1 VTALAVAL
9 SDFKICIPL
18 VENDAMTNEILTGSD
33 FRAPAVFLS
42 GTVDYAMY
50 DNFRDQFSRA
60 PTSGLIVVELSTL
73 GGDPEVAR
81 MMGEDIRFQSEQD
94 PERRFAFLGKAA
106 IYSAGTT
113 FMSFFARD
121 NRYLTRG
128 TRLMI
133 HERKLNKV
141 LNIDGP
147 LTTCVATVKAT
158 LHEIEAS
165 IAIQNEGFE
174 NLVRGSNLTM
184 EQVLSDPGRSLR
196 VVTRSTLCVR
206 GRVLAIRLLLF
217 CFRPPRVHAII
228 FINRR
233 KNLNRPNSV
242 RASVDSAT
250 YASFSGGPSRECVV
264 FCPL

>member
-1 VTALAVAL
+1 M
-9 SDFKICIPL
+9 I
-18 VENDAMTNEILTGSD
+18 EILDAGS
-33 FRAPAVFLS
+33 FRAPAVVLA

-50 DNFRDQFSRA
+50 NSFRDQFTRA
-60 PTSGLIVVELSTL
+60 PAKGLVVIELSTL

-81 MMGEDIRFQSEQD
+81 MMGEDVRYHSELD
-94 PERRFAFLGKAA
+94 PERRIVFLGKAA

-113 FMSFFARD
+113 FLSFFALP

-133 HERKLNKV
+133 HERKLNKT

-174 NLVRGSNLTM
+174 NLISGSKVTID
-184 EQVLSDPGRSLR
+184 QVLERAPFNWYIEAQEALA
-196 VVTRSTLCVR
+196 LELIAA
-206 GRVLAIRLLLF
+206 VL
-217 CFRPPRVHAII
+217 
-228 FINRR
+228 
-233 KNLNRPNSV
+233 
-242 RASVDSAT
+242 
-250 YASFSGGPSRECVV
+250 
-264 FCPL
+264 